1 MQEEVEN
8 RTVTLVISATKLTGR
23 VLKAAVAKF
32 LAHQKAKIAEKKRAG
47 PVKPTG
53 KQTVK
58 QLVGQNQGVA
68 NIEISDKNI
77 KDFDRVA
84 RKYGVDYA
92 VKKDK
97 TLSPPKYMVFFKAR
111 DADALTA
118 AFEEYTRNTARKRQK
133 PSLIQHLHD
142 IQAAKDIIK
151 PNQPLSGTIRT
162 RCPYRPPQS
171 CRARSGRAAHHPRR
185 CGGKGY
191 GEKGHY
197 LRPL

>member
-8 RTVTLVISATKLTGR
+8 RTVTLIISATKLTGR

-68 NIEISDKNI
+68 NIEVSDKNI

-92 VKKDK
+92 VKKDRSS
-97 TLSPPKYMVFFKAR
+97 SPPKYLIFFKGR

-118 AFEEYTRNTARKRQK
+118 AFTEYTGKKVRKAEKSERPSVLAKLSQFKELVKHAVVDRNKRKELER
-133 PSLIQHLHD
+133 
-142 IQAAKDIIK
+142 
-151 PNQPLSGTIRT
+151 
-162 RCPYRPPQS
+162 
-171 CRARSGRAAHHPRR
+171 
-185 CGGKGY
+185 
-191 GEKGHY
+191 
-197 LRPL
+197 

>member
-23 VLKAAVAKF
+23 VLKTAVAKF

-118 AFEEYTRNTARKRQK
+118 AFEEYTRNTAKKRQK

-151 PNQPLSGTIRT
+151 P
-162 RCPYRPPQS
+162 
-171 CRARSGRAAHHPRR
+171 AVKHKD
-185 CGGKGY
+185 KGL
-191 GEKGHY
+191 E
-197 LRPL
+197 L

>member
-58 QLVGQNQGVA
+58 QLVGQNQGVS
-68 NIEISDKNI
+68 NIEVTERNI
-77 KDFDRVA
+77 KGFDRVA

-92 VKKDK
+92 IKKDK
-97 TLSPPKYMVFFKAR
+97 TGEIPRYLVFFKAR

-118 AFEEYTRNTARKRQK
+118 AFTEYTGKKAKAKEK
-133 PSLIQHLHD
+133 PSVIQMLRALRAPE
-142 IQAAKDIIK
+142 IAKDV
-151 PNQPLSGTIRT
+151 T
-162 RCPYRPPQS
+162 RVRNKD
-171 CRARSGRAAHHPRR
+171 
-185 CGGKGY
+185 KGL
-191 GEKGHY
+191 E
-197 LRPL
+197 L

>member
-151 PNQPLSGTIRT
+151 PAVKHKDKGLELRHYIDVASIMLAYQQVCIYNENKRNGGLAAWNV
-162 RCPYRPPQS
+162 PQIP
-171 CRARSGRAAHHPRR
+171 A
-185 CGGKGY
+185 
-191 GEKGHY
+191 
-197 LRPL
+197 